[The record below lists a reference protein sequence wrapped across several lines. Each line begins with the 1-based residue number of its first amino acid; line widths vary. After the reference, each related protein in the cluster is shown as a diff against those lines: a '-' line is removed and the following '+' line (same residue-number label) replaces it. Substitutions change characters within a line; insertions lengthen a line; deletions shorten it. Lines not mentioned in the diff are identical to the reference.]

1 VKDNMSIDERLNTS
15 QQATVAKAVAL
26 LPDEQVSMVWRSDL
40 NQVLRAKSQ
49 ANKKRKFFVNF
60 LSPVAGLGVACA
72 LAVVVL
78 ISPPQTH
85 QSITP
90 ASQPT
95 LSPSSLEASLVR
107 FHQDDVRS
115 ADVAGTGLNP
125 TEAINDTSRYGGSDD
140 DGYDDD
146 SELF

>member
-1 VKDNMSIDERLNTS
+1 VKENMSIDEKLNTGR
-15 QQATVAKAVAL
+15 QATVAKAVAS
-26 LPDEQVSMVWRSDL
+26 LPDEQLSMVWRSDL
-40 NQVLRAKSQ
+40 NQVLRAQSQ
-49 ANKKRKFFVNF
+49 VNKKRKFFLNF

-78 ISPPQTH
+78 IAPPKAP
-85 QSITP
+85 QSIISVSKP
-90 ASQPT
+90 VQS
-95 LSPSSLEASLVR
+95 SSSLEASLVH

-125 TEAINDTSRYGGSDD
+125 TEAANDTTTSADGDD
-140 DGYDDD
+140 DGNDDD